1 MNQFNGGRYLDD
13 LTTVLIWMLLG
24 TTSSPFAVKEKQQ
37 LLSLL
42 RVSTTDDK
50 FRFHNPNLQQFL
62 HRVCG
67 QAGDQVSSIAWFYR
81 EYAMRWMEQCLTPS
95 NCMFTK
101 KSAVYFF
108 ELLLEL
114 ANWDALLCRVA
125 KMMMM
130 FPKLTFTGEAYVGF
144 DELNGRARLFL
155 VQLVK
160 NG

>member
-13 LTTVLIWMLLG
+13 LTTLLIWMLLG
-24 TTSSPFAVKEKQQ
+24 ITNSPLAIKEKQQ

-50 FRFHNPNLQQFL
+50 YRFHNPNLQHLL

-67 QAGDQVSSIAWFYR
+67 QEGDQTSSIAWFYR
-81 EYAMRWMEQCLTPS
+81 EYAMRWMEQCLTPN

-101 KSAVYFF
+101 RSAVYFF

-114 ANWDALLCRVA
+114 AKWDALLCRVA

-130 FPKLTFTGEAYVGF
+130 FPKLTFTGEVHAGF
-144 DELNGRARLFL
+144 EELNGRARLFL

>member
-1 MNQFNGGRYLDD
+1 MMMMMTSNLSEVGILLNQVNSFTPDQVHSFQSTPLYGLLFEKLLHAISMNQFNGGRYLDD

-67 QAGDQVSSIAWFYR
+67 QEGDQVSSIAWFYR
-81 EYAMRWMEQCLTPS
+81 EYAMRWMEI
-95 NCMFTK
+95 
-101 KSAVYFF
+101 
-108 ELLLEL
+108 
-114 ANWDALLCRVA
+114 
-125 KMMMM
+125 
-130 FPKLTFTGEAYVGF
+130 
-144 DELNGRARLFL
+144 GRAH
-155 VQLVK
+155 V
-160 NG
+160 

>member
-1 MNQFNGGRYLDD
+1 
-13 LTTVLIWMLLG
+13 
-24 TTSSPFAVKEKQQ
+24 
-37 LLSLL
+37 
-42 RVSTTDDK
+42 
-50 FRFHNPNLQQFL
+50 
-62 HRVCG
+62 
-67 QAGDQVSSIAWFYR
+67 
-81 EYAMRWMEQCLTPS
+81 MRWMEQCLTPS